1 MNQDSTGKTISIGD
15 KVKWRGQTY
24 TIKSFGED
32 TLRGAVSI
40 KFEETPYSTETP
52 DEWAVDLIDD

>member
-1 MNQDSTGKTISIGD
+1 MNQDSTGKEIFIGNQ
-15 KVKWRGQTY
+15 VRWRGQTY

-40 KFEETPYSTETP
+40 EFEEKPHSTETP
-52 DEWAVDLIDD
+52 DEWAVDLI